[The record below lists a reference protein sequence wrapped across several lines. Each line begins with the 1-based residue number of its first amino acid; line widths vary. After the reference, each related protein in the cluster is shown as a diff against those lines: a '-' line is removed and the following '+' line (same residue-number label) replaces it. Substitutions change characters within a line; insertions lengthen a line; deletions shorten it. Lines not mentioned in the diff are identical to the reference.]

1 MRKNVIRW
9 LLLALLVLLPAAVY
23 GQDDIS
29 DDEVNEVAKD
39 LYCPVCES
47 TPLDVCPTQACAD
60 WRELIRTKLAA
71 GETRQD
77 VLDYFARQYGDGV
90 LSNPPRRGVSLVVL
104 WVLPVLVVLLGG
116 LLFFRMLRGMR
127 VTPAAAGSPLP
138 NPLPKGEGALAGP
151 LPNPLPKGEGAVADP
166 LPNPL
171 PKGEGATP
179 DPFPKGEGAR
189 PASKDESLDDY
200 IARVERDLKQ

>member
-1 MRKNVIRW
+1 MHKNVIRW
-9 LLLALLVLLPAAVY
+9 LFLALLLALLPAAVY
-23 GQDDIS
+23 AQDDIS

-71 GETRQD
+71 GETQQD

-90 LSNPPRRGVSLVVL
+90 LANPPRRGVSLIVL

-116 LLFFRMLRGMR
+116 LLLFRLLRGMR
-127 VTPAAAGSPLP
+127 PAATAPLP
-138 NPLPKGEGALAGP
+138 SGSAAPQPPRSPAPPPTTKPDEPL
-151 LPNPLPKGEGAVADP
+151 
-166 LPNPL
+166 
-171 PKGEGATP
+171 
-179 DPFPKGEGAR
+179 
-189 PASKDESLDDY
+189 DEY
-200 IARVERDLKQ
+200 IARVERELKG

>member
-9 LLLALLVLLPAAVY
+9 LILALLLLLPAAVY

-60 WRELIRTKLAA
+60 WRELIRTKLSA
-71 GETRQD
+71 GETQQD

-90 LSNPPRRGVSLVVL
+90 LANPPRRGVSLVVL
-104 WVLPVLVVLLGG
+104 WVLPVLLVVLGG

-127 VTPAAAGSPLP
+127 VAATPLP
-138 NPLPKGEGALAGP
+138 NPLPKGEGVAGP
-151 LPNPLPKGEGAVADP
+151 LPNPLPKGEGVAGP
-166 LPNPL
+166 LPSPL
-171 PKGEGATP
+171 PKGEGVAGP
-179 DPFPKGEGAR
+179 LPSPLPKGEGV
-189 PASKDESLDDY
+189 DESLDDY
-200 IARVERDLKQ
+200 IARVERKLQDET

>member
-1 MRKNVIRW
+1 MPKNVIRW
-9 LLLALLVLLPAAVY
+9 LILALLLLLPAAVY

-29 DDEVNEVAKD
+29 DDEVNQVAKD

-90 LSNPPRRGVSLVVL
+90 LANPPRRGVSLIVL
-104 WVLPVLVVLLGG
+104 WVLPVLLVLLGG
-116 LLFFRMLRGMR
+116 FLFFPPRPGGGPAPRAAVSSPPPYR
-127 VTPAAAGSPLP
+127 RPAPTRRPAA
-138 NPLPKGEGALAGP
+138 K
-151 LPNPLPKGEGAVADP
+151 
-166 LPNPL
+166 
-171 PKGEGATP
+171 P
-179 DPFPKGEGAR
+179 DEPM
-189 PASKDESLDDY
+189 DEY
-200 IARVERDLKQ
+200 IARVERELKQ